1 MPVGIVLAGGL
12 STRAGQDKAGLPWC
26 GTDFLHTVLER
37 LGQVCP
43 ERIVVMN
50 RVWIPDVP
58 GVKVVGDII
67 PQCGPLSGIHAG
79 LSSCPDQQAFI
90 TACDM
95 PFLAPAAVEYL
106 LSVSSGWDA
115 VVPVRGSELEPL
127 FAVYARS
134 CIPVIESLLQQNFR
148 KVQRLFSLIRYRTID
163 CEEFRRFDPHLNLF
177 RNINTMDEY
186 REAKGDE

>member
-12 STRAGQDKAGLPWC
+12 SSRAGQDKARLPW
-26 GTDFLHTVLER
+26 GETDFLHTVLEQM
-37 LGQVCP
+37 GQVCT

-50 RVWIPDVP
+50 REWKPDIP
-58 GVKVVGDII
+58 GVRVVSDII

-79 LSSCPDQQAFI
+79 LSASSENHAFI

-95 PFLAPAAVEYL
+95 PFLAPAAAEYL
-106 LSVSSGWDA
+106 LSLSDGWDA
-115 VVPVRGSELEPL
+115 VVPGRGQEQEPL

-134 CIPVIESLLQQNFR
+134 CIPVIEGLLQQNFR
-148 KVQRLFSLIRYRTID
+148 KVQRLFPLIRYRLVEPET
-163 CEEFRRFDPHLNLF
+163 FRRFDPQLNLF

-186 REAKGDE
+186 QAARAGC